1 MLKLI
6 TTFII
11 IALLISCSS
20 ENNKQIEANLLIS
33 PSYEFTSELY
43 DCKLNDGYT
52 LLNLESFFSTFI
64 KSEINKTDLTFN
76 LNILFPKSIY
86 VNEFVINIVNYAEKD
101 IYDFFLEK
109 ISTRGFDEIAS
120 CNFDNNTL
128 SGISLFSSEEQKEK
142 TKYVSELLRCEY
154 NEGYNYGTFRVAI
167 ERFSLEMKSLNIPY
181 EALYLQSS
189 DYSRSFVWVNNI
201 FTENFSEAIN
211 NNWIT
216 NKLAENI
223 KEEFIQNAKC
233 IDSKKYDAYSIT

>member
-1 MLKLI
+1 MRFILNNIKLVLKFL
-6 TTFII
+6 FII
-11 IALLISCSS
+11 SFASVFSCSDKDVKPFIGTKIDIHLS
-20 ENNKQIEANLLIS
+20 SQSMAS
-33 PSYEFTSELY
+33 
-43 DCKLNDGYT
+43 ND
-52 LLNLESFFSTFI
+52 
-64 KSEINKTDLTFN
+64 
-76 LNILFPKSIY
+76 
-86 VNEFVINIVNYAEKD
+86 FVINIVNYAEKD

-233 IDSKKYDAYSIT
+233 IDSKKYDAYSIS